1 MIFLPHVTDNSIS
14 VWQNLLGSWMNNQ
27 QTSSIFRFL
36 ITLYSILLP
45 FSLRAIS
52 ANCFN
57 DIVEHK
63 LLIFSINRKT
73 FARHTFAPDFPSF
86 LLFSRLFFRDLIFS
100 NTSHSSLV
108 LKACNEIS
116 TKVKENF
123 KKLLIEGGE

>member
-1 MIFLPHVTDNSIS
+1 
-14 VWQNLLGSWMNNQ
+14 MNNQ

-86 LLFSRLFFRDLIFS
+86 LLSSFFSGFNLFQYL
-100 NTSHSSLV
+100 TQHSSLV

-123 KKLLIEGGE
+123 KKLLIEGGNKINSCLLLTDSHSLF